1 MTVNLSDLSD
11 VSRRRGTCCQQADHQ
26 DGLAVRHQGRK
37 ARVFENTQDPQ
48 RQGDQPQEG
57 HLPDAADAQ
66 DRQQVLLSH
75 EHAGDK
81 HAEGADGGGNGLH
94 GTGDYRRQGQVQQ
107 KQQHTHKHGNDV
119 DIQENFFQRDIPVTT
134 QNNPAVTPH
143 GKLLHQLKHA
153 AIDDPLRPQDRSHQG
168 DDEVTGIGVNQG
180 GLFHRRQTQGA
191 VQ

>member
-1 MTVNLSDLSD
+1 MVEAS
-11 VSRRRGTCCQQADHQ
+11 
-26 DGLAVRHQGRK
+26 
-37 ARVFENTQDPQ
+37 
-48 RQGDQPQEG
+48 
-57 HLPDAADAQ
+57 
-66 DRQQVLLSH
+66 
-75 EHAGDK
+75 
-81 HAEGADGGGNGLH
+81 GLH
-94 GTGDYRRQGQVQQ
+94 GTGDTVGRAGSAETAAHPQTR
-107 KQQHTHKHGNDV
+107 NDV